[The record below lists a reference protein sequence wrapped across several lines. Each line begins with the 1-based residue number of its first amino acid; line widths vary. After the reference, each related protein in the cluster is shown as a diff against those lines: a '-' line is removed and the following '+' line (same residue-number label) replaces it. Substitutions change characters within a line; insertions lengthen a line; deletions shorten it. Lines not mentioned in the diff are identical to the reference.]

1 MGLIEGY
8 RINGGINGDLGL
20 DRLHPGGDYFDP
32 LGLADD
38 PDAFAELKVPSGCLH
53 AAAPHCPL
61 AAFLVLHTSAGA
73 CAELR
78 FVGRP
83 ASV

>member
-8 RINGGINGDLGL
+8 RINGGISGDLGL

-38 PDAFAELKVPSGCLH
+38 PDAFAELKVQTGCLCVSGAGLCRPFLPFGPASGP
-53 AAAPHCPL
+53 AAAL
-61 AAFLVLHTSAGA
+61 
-73 CAELR
+73 
-78 FVGRP
+78 
-83 ASV
+83 

>member
-8 RINGGINGDLGL
+8 RINGGISGDLGL

-38 PDAFAELKVPSGCLH
+38 PDAFAELKVRTGCLRV
-53 AAAPHCPL
+53 AGAGLCCPL
-61 AAFLVLHTSAGA
+61 LPLSCLPGPA
-73 CAELR
+73 C
-78 FVGRP
+78 
-83 ASV
+83 